1 MTFERMRAQ
10 SFGLVVAAAL
20 SIVPALGE
28 ALTGAPAALAQGV
41 SAPAASAPATPA
53 TAPRLPPFTD
63 VTERAGIRFTRSF
76 GDSDLDNIVE
86 GTGSGACVFDYDGD
100 GRLDLYFPNGR
111 WLKAVASNR
120 SRSLQGRLVNAL
132 YRNNGD
138 GTFADVTAKA
148 GVEGTGFGFGC
159 AAADYD
165 GDGDLDLHV
174 LNYGPDDLYRNN
186 GDGTFTEVAAAA
198 GLADPRWS
206 LNAAWFDYD
215 RDGRLDVYVCNYL
228 LYDDGKFRAYYPAA
242 GYPGPLSYSGQQS
255 VLYHN
260 NGDGTFADVTAKAG
274 VAHPGGRCMSA
285 VAADFNNDGWI
296 DLYQA
301 NDAMENYYYE
311 NTGRGTFVEKGLLQ
325 GLAMGQHGQGVSSM
339 GPVFGDVNGDGFL
352 DLFIPDM
359 DYGSLLLRDGP
370 GYVDA
375 TEDSGLAVMLGQYIG
390 WGGILFD
397 YDNDGHLD
405 LFVSNGNAHHEYAED
420 PVLARGDG
428 TGHFTDV
435 ARQSGDYFQ
444 HKWVARG
451 STWLDFD
458 DDGDLDLLVI
468 DLNGPPHLL
477 RNEGGTGNHWITV
490 DARLAGGK
498 RQAIGARV
506 TLAAG
511 GRKQIREVLPVNGY
525 LSQGDPRAHF
535 GLGALDRVDS
545 IEVRWPDGRTQ
556 TLTGLAA
563 DRVLIVT
570 QEGR

>member
-1 MTFERMRAQ
+1 MRI
-10 SFGLVVAAAL
+10 VRPAAAML
-20 SIVPALGE
+20 LLFSAGAVQAD
-28 ALTGAPAALAQGV
+28 APAPP
-41 SAPAASAPATPA
+41 APPATA
-53 TAPRLPPFTD
+53 AAPRLPVFTD
-63 VTERAGIRFTRSF
+63 VTERAGLRFSHSY
-76 GDSDLDNIVE
+76 GDVDLDNIVE

-111 WLKAVASNR
+111 WLKAVSTNR
-120 SRSLQGRLVNAL
+120 SRALQGQLANSL

-138 GTFADVTAKA
+138 GTFTDVTAKA

-186 GDGTFTEVAAAA
+186 GDGTFTNVAVAA
-198 GLADPRWS
+198 GLADPRWG
-206 LNAAWFDYD
+206 LNAVWFDYD

-242 GYPGPLSYSGQQS
+242 GYPGPLSYNGQPS

-260 NGDGTFADVTAKAG
+260 DGDGTFSDASAKAG
-274 VAHPGGRCMSA
+274 VGNPGGRCMSA
-285 VAADFNNDGWI
+285 VAADLNNDGWP

-311 NTGRGTFVEKGLLQ
+311 NTGRGSFVDKGLRL

-339 GPVFGDVNGDGFL
+339 GPVAGDVDDDGFL

-359 DYGSLLLRDGP
+359 DYGSLLVREGP
-370 GYVDA
+370 GYVDRI
-375 TEDSGLAVMLGQYIG
+375 EDSGLAVMLGQYTG

-397 YDNDGHLD
+397 YDDDGRLD

-428 TGHFTDV
+428 AGKFADV
-435 ARQSGDYFQ
+435 ARGAGDFFQ

-451 STWLDFD
+451 STWLDYD
-458 DDGDLDLLVI
+458 DDGDLDLLVV

-477 RNEGGTGNHWITV
+477 RNEGGTGHHWIAI
-490 DARLAGGK
+490 DARLPGGR
-498 RQAIGARV
+498 RQAIGARITV
-506 TLAAG
+506 TAG
-511 GRKQIREVLPVNGY
+511 GRRQVRDALPVNGY
-525 LSQGDPRAHF
+525 LSQGDPRVHF
-535 GLGALDRVDS
+535 GLGAAGRVDAVE
-545 IEVRWPDGRTQ
+545 IRWPDGTTG
-556 TLTGLAA
+556 TLTGLAI
-563 DRVLIVT
+563 DRVNLVV
-570 QEGR
+570 QGGR